1 MIRRVL
7 DDPWRVFQIY
17 ALLLALVV
25 ALLGVVYLVD
35 TAGEWSDDGRPVL
48 HIDRWVSPCVEP

>member
-7 DDPWRVFQIY
+7 DDPWRVFQLY

-25 ALLGVVYLVD
+25 ALAGAVYLAT
-35 TAGEWSDDGRPVL
+35 TADAWAPDGRPVVQEV
-48 HIDRWVSPCVEP
+48 RR